1 MLKFLNYL
9 RILFISVILVSCA
22 ATEPWH
28 SEEKENWESNNSQ
41 TGAELDYRMILI
53 GDMGDPVLEGED
65 PVLSMLQT
73 KLWDGDK
80 SSVIFLGNNVL
91 DGGMP
96 AEQSQKR
103 ELAEEKLAKIFSA
116 LGNYRGNIFFTAGN
130 HDWKPGIEGLRA
142 QRDFILNFPSADKV
156 EYLPGSGCPG
166 PETVEM
172 ADNVVL
178 IMIDS
183 EWFLQR
189 DKEQIAQDSNCKNRS
204 IQDVASELKEIVDN
218 NIDKHLVL
226 AAHHPFETRSKH
238 GGYFTWKEH
247 FFPLTDVHKSL
258 YLPLPVVGS
267 FYPVLRNM
275 GISNQDLSSARYDDY
290 DDAVLDVL
298 EGHPSVITVA
308 GHDHALQYF
317 EVDGIHHIVSGSGSK
332 TTIARKGGVADFVF
346 SGKGFAT
353 LDFYN
358 DGSTWLEMWTSEE
371 DFKIDNPVYR
381 TLIHS
386 ETKLLDESGQEKEI
400 VLPDSTEVIT
410 DAQYETGGFGKT
422 ILGEHYRKSWTM
434 PVNYPVLNLREEK
447 GGLNIN
453 SMGGGFQTTTF
464 FMESEGG
471 RQFVLRSIPK
481 DPTETLP
488 KVLQR
493 TFIRDLIQDQ
503 ISASNPFG
511 PSIVAPIADAAGIY
525 YTVPEIYYLPD
536 DPALGKFRDEG
547 KEQPVLL
554 EEFIGVPLIEE
565 KFGDSATGIADTE
578 ELMELLLEKPNHKID
593 ARWFLKTRL
602 VDMVL
607 GDWDRHEGQFF
618 WASMEDENGSV
629 EYRAFPLDR
638 DNVIFKMDGV
648 LPWIANRKWALRQFQ
663 HFDHDIRDIAGMNFQ
678 AQHLD
683 RRALAELGKEYW
695 ILVAKD
701 LKNNISDEAIEEG
714 VKNLPEPV
722 FELRGEGIISKLKS
736 RRDKAVEFAE
746 RYYEYVA
753 KELEVVGTKGE
764 DLFIIDETGNDNLIL
779 RIYSGGT
786 ENSKN
791 LYFERLLN
799 PDETKEVRLYGISGN
814 DRFLFRHSRKLPI
827 KFHLVGGEGESEL
840 TFANAGVNTS
850 KNIELHSKN
859 IKGAYLKD
867 IKPNMGEF
875 TAQGMEK
882 YGYNYQEYA
891 FDFIAPALAFS
902 FNQDDGIFLGGGFTL
917 TKYGFRK
924 YPYAAKH
931 RFTANVATAKLSY
944 NFLYEGEFI
953 HLIGNTDLLL
963 DIAVQSPNFQAN
975 FFGLGNE
982 TTREGDDRFHD
993 VRKDLYSLNP
1003 ILRYR
1008 LFQNSEFR
1016 FGPTFEI
1023 VDVRE
1028 TDGKFISTP
1037 QAGLADSDF
1046 ATFKILGFKSSY
1058 EFDTVDN
1065 KNYPKKGFNFE
1076 AGGHFT
1082 HNFDDDN
1089 PLLNL
1094 DLSVSGYHTIKN
1106 TEITLASRLG
1116 VERNFGD
1123 FRFFQANTLGD
1134 AGVFFQSNTGVFDKA
1149 NFRGVLRDRFSGKS
1163 IFYQN
1168 TEVRSKL
1175 LEINSYFVP
1184 GSLGFLTLFDHGRVW
1199 IPNENS
1205 STWHY
1210 AVGGGLW
1217 YNFFDRVVVS
1227 ATYGNSDV
1235 DDAFSVVLGF
1245 LF

>member
-1 MLKFLNYL
+1 MLKFSNYL
-9 RILFISVILVSCA
+9 RILFISGILISCA

-28 SEEKENWESNNSQ
+28 SEEKDNWKTDSPQ
-41 TGAELDYRMILI
+41 AGAELDYRMILV
-53 GDMGDPVLEGED
+53 GDMGDPVLDGED
-65 PVLSMLQT
+65 PVLSLLQD
-73 KLWDGDK
+73 KLNAGVK

-96 AEQSQKR
+96 AEQTSERKR
-103 ELAEEKLAKIFSA
+103 AEEKLTKILST
-116 LGNYRGNIFFTAGN
+116 LQNYSGNVFFTAGN
-130 HDWKPGIEGLRA
+130 HDWKPGIDGLRA
-142 QRDFILNFPSADKV
+142 QREFILNAPYV
-156 EYLPGSGCPG
+156 NNVQYLPGAGCPG

-172 ADNVVL
+172 GDNVIL
-178 IMIDS
+178 ILIDS

-189 DKEQIAQDSNCKNRS
+189 DKEQIASDNNCKNIS
-204 IQDVASELKEIVDN
+204 IEDIASELKEIADN
-218 NIDKHLVL
+218 NTDKHLVL

-238 GGYFTWKEH
+238 GGFFTWKEH
-247 FFPLTDVHKSL
+247 LFPLTDVHKSI

-275 GISNQDLSSARYDDY
+275 GISNQDVSSARYDDY
-290 DDAVLDVL
+290 DDAVLDAL
-298 EGHPSVITVA
+298 ESHPSVTTVA

-317 EVDGIHHIVSGSGSK
+317 EVEGIHHIVSGSGSQ
-332 TTIARKGGVADFVF
+332 TTIARKGGDADFVF

-353 LDFYN
+353 IDFYN
-358 DGSTWLEMWTSEE
+358 DGSSWLEMWTSEE
-371 DFKIDNPVYR
+371 EFKADNPVFR
-381 TLIHS
+381 SIIHS
-386 ETKLLDESGQEKEI
+386 ETRLLDESGNEKEI
-400 VLPDSTEVIT
+400 VLPDSAEIVT
-410 DAQYETGGFGKT
+410 DAQYKIGSFGET

-434 PVNYPVLNLREEK
+434 PVRYPVLNLREDK
-447 GGLNIN
+447 GGLNIT

-464 FMESEGG
+464 FLESESG
-471 RQFVLRSIPK
+471 RRFVLRSIPK

-536 DPALGKFRDEG
+536 DPVLGKFRDEG
-547 KEQPVLL
+547 KDLPVLL

-565 KFGDSATGIADTE
+565 KFGHKTTGIADTE
-578 ELMELLLEKPNHKID
+578 ELMELLLENPDHKID
-593 ARWFLKTRL
+593 DRWFLRTRL
-602 VDMVL
+602 VDMIL

-618 WASMEDENGSV
+618 WASMEGDNGTV

-683 RRALAELGKEYW
+683 RRALAELRKEYW
-695 ILVAKD
+695 VEVAEE
-701 LKNNISDEAIEEG
+701 LKSNITDEAIEEG
-714 VKNLPEPV
+714 VKNLPDPV

-764 DLFIIDETGNDNLIL
+764 DLFIIDEADNDNLVLKIF
-779 RIYSGGT
+779 SKGT
-786 ENSKN
+786 ENSEN

-799 PDETKEVRLYGISGN
+799 PVETKEVRLYGISGN
-814 DRFLFRHSRKLPI
+814 DRFLFRHNRELPI

-840 TFANAGVNTS
+840 TFANAGVNSS
-850 KNIELHSKN
+850 KNVKIHSKN

-867 IKPNMGEF
+867 IKPNMGEY
-875 TAQGMEK
+875 TTNGMQE
-882 YGYNYQEYA
+882 YGYNYQEHA

-902 FNQDDGIFLGGGFTL
+902 FNQDDGVFLGGGFTL

-924 YPYAAKH
+924 YPYAARH

-953 HLIGNTDLLL
+953 HFVGNTDLLL
-963 DIAVQSPNFQAN
+963 DIAVQSPNFQTN

-982 TTREGDDRFHD
+982 TTREGSDRFHD

-1003 ILRYR
+1003 IIRYR

-1016 FGPTFEI
+1016 IGPTFEV
-1023 VDVRE
+1023 VDVRNTE
-1028 TDGKFISTP
+1028 GKFVSTP
-1037 QAGLADSDF
+1037 QAGLVDSDF
-1046 ATFKILGFKSSY
+1046 ATFKILGLKSSY
-1058 EFDTVDN
+1058 EYNTVDDE
-1065 KNYPKKGFNFE
+1065 NYPRKGLNFDL
-1076 AGGHFT
+1076 GGHFT
-1082 HNFDDDN
+1082 HNIDDED
-1089 PLLNL
+1089 PLFKL
-1094 DLSVSGYHTIKN
+1094 DLSASGYHTIKN
-1106 TEITLASRLG
+1106 TDITLATRLG

-1134 AGVFFQSNTGVFDKA
+1134 AGVFFESNTGVFDKA

-1163 IFYQN
+1163 ILYQN
-1168 TEVRSKL
+1168 TEIRSKL
-1175 LEINSYFVP
+1175 LEINSYFIP
-1184 GSLGFLTLFDHGRVW
+1184 GTLGFLALFDHGRVW
-1199 IPNENS
+1199 VPNENS

>member
-1 MLKFLNYL
+1 
-9 RILFISVILVSCA
+9 
-22 ATEPWH
+22 
-28 SEEKENWESNNSQ
+28 
-41 TGAELDYRMILI
+41 
-53 GDMGDPVLEGED
+53 
-65 PVLSMLQT
+65 
-73 KLWDGDK
+73 
-80 SSVIFLGNNVL
+80 VIFLGNNVL

-218 NIDKHLVL
+218 NMDKHLVL

>member
-1 MLKFLNYL
+1 MKFLNYL
-9 RILFISVILVSCA
+9 RILFVSVILISCA

-28 SEEKENWESNNSQ
+28 SEEKENWEANHPQ
-41 TGAELDYRMILI
+41 AGAELDYRMILI
-53 GDMGDPVLEGED
+53 GDMGNPVLEGED
-65 PVLSMLQT
+65 PVLSLLQT
-73 KLWDGDK
+73 KLDAGDK

-96 AEQSQKR
+96 AEQSSKK
-103 ELAEEKLAKIFSA
+103 ELAEEKLTKILSA
-116 LGNYRGNIFFTAGN
+116 FQNYRGDVFFTPGN
-130 HDWKPGIEGLRA
+130 HDWKPGIDGLRA
-142 QRDFILNFPSADKV
+142 QREFILNAPFANNV
-156 EYLPGSGCPG
+156 RYLPGAGCPG
-166 PETVEM
+166 PETVEIG
-172 ADNVVL
+172 DSIVL
-178 IMIDS
+178 IMLDS
-183 EWFLQR
+183 EWFLQSDR
-189 DKEQIAQDSNCKNRS
+189 EKIASDNNCSNVS
-204 IQDVASELKEIVDN
+204 TDDVANELKEIADN
-218 NIDKHLVL
+218 NTDKHLVL
-226 AAHHPFETRSKH
+226 AAHHPFETRGKH

-247 FFPLTDVHKSL
+247 FFPLTDVHKSI
-258 YLPLPVVGS
+258 YLPLPVIGS

-275 GISNQDLSSARYDDY
+275 GISNQDVSSARYDDY
-290 DDAVLDVL
+290 DDTVLDVL
-298 EGHPSVITVA
+298 EEHPSVTIVA

-317 EVDGIHHIVSGSGSK
+317 ELDRIHHVLSGSGSK
-332 TTIARKGGVADFVF
+332 TTIARKGGDADFVF

-358 DGSTWLEMWTSEE
+358 DGSAWLEMWTSEE
-371 DFKIDNPVYR
+371 EFKSDNPVFR
-381 TLIHS
+381 SVIHA
-386 ETKLLDESGQEKEI
+386 ETVLLDEYGNEKEI
-400 VLPDSTEVIT
+400 VLPDSTEVVT
-410 DAQYETGGFGKT
+410 DSQYEIGSFGET
-422 ILGEHYRKSWTM
+422 ILGEHYRESWTM
-434 PVNYPVLNLREEK
+434 PVMYPVLNFREDK
-447 GGLNIN
+447 GGLKIT

-464 FMESEGG
+464 FLESETG
-471 RQFVLRSIPK
+471 RRFVLRSIPK

-493 TFIRDLIQDQ
+493 TFVRDLVQDQ

-511 PSIVAPIADAAGIY
+511 PGIVAPIADAAGIY

-536 DPALGKFRDEG
+536 DPALGKYRDEG
-547 KEQPVLL
+547 KKQPVLL

-565 KFGDSATGIADTE
+565 KFGDTATGVTNTE
-578 ELMELLLEKPNHKID
+578 DLMELLLEEPDHKID
-593 ARWFLKTRL
+593 ARWFLRTRL
-602 VDMVL
+602 VDMIL
-607 GDWDRHEGQFF
+607 NDWDRHEGQFF
-618 WASMEDENGSV
+618 WASMEDNDGTV
-629 EYRAFPLDR
+629 QYRAFPLDR

-683 RRALAELGKEYW
+683 RRALAELQKEYW
-695 ILVAKD
+695 IEVAEE
-701 LKNNISDEAIEEG
+701 LRTNITDEAIEAG
-714 VKNLPEPV
+714 VKNLPGPV
-722 FELRGEGIISKLKS
+722 FELRGEGIIAKLKS

-753 KELEVVGTKGE
+753 EELEVVGTKGE
-764 DLFIIDETGNDNLIL
+764 DLFIIDGADNGNLVIKIFSNGI
-779 RIYSGGT
+779 
-786 ENSKN
+786 ENSEN

-814 DRFLFRHSRKLPI
+814 DRFLFRQNRELPI

-840 TFANAGVNTS
+840 TFANAGVNSS
-850 KNIELHSKN
+850 KNVKIHSKN

-875 TAQGMEK
+875 TTNGMQE
-882 YGYNYQEYA
+882 YGYNYQEHA

-902 FNQDDGIFLGGGFTL
+902 FNQDDGVFLGGGFTL

-924 YPYAAKH
+924 YPYAARH
-931 RFTANVATAKLSY
+931 RFTANVATSKLSY

-963 DIAVQSPNFQAN
+963 DIAVQSPNFQTN

-1003 ILRYR
+1003 IFRYR

-1016 FGPTFEI
+1016 MGPTFEI

-1028 TDGKFISTP
+1028 TEGKFISTP

-1046 ATFKILGFKSSY
+1046 ATFKILGLKSSY
-1058 EFDTVDN
+1058 EYNTVDDEN
-1065 KNYPKKGFNFE
+1065 FPRKGMNLE

-1082 HNFDDDN
+1082 YNFDDED
-1089 PLLNL
+1089 PLFKL
-1094 DLSVSGYHTIKN
+1094 DLSASGYHTIKN
-1106 TEITLASRLG
+1106 TDITLATRVG

-1123 FRFFQANTLGD
+1123 FRFFQSNTLGD
-1134 AGVFFQSNTGVFDKA
+1134 AGVFFESNTGVFDKA

-1163 IFYQN
+1163 ILYQN

-1184 GSLGFLTLFDHGRVW
+1184 GTLGFLALFDHGRVW

-1205 STWHY
+1205 NTWHY

-1217 YNFFDRVVVS
+1217 YNFFDRVVLSV
-1227 ATYGNSDV
+1227 TYGNSDV
-1235 DDAFSVVLGF
+1235 DDSFSVVLGF

>member
-204 IQDVASELKEIVDN
+204 IQDVASELKEIADN

-332 TTIARKGGVADFVF
+332 TTIARKGGDADFVF

-371 DFKIDNPVYR
+371 DFKTDNPVFR
-381 TLIHS
+381 SLIHS

-434 PVNYPVLNLREEK
+434 PVKYPVLNLREDK
-447 GGLNIN
+447 GGLNIT
-453 SMGGGFQTTTF
+453 SMGGDFKLLRF
-464 FMESEGG
+464 FW
-471 RQFVLRSIPK
+471 RVR
-481 DPTETLP
+481 
-488 KVLQR
+488 
-493 TFIRDLIQDQ
+493 
-503 ISASNPFG
+503 A
-511 PSIVAPIADAAGIY
+511 AAG
-525 YTVPEIYYLPD
+525 L
-536 DPALGKFRDEG
+536 F
-547 KEQPVLL
+547 
-554 EEFIGVPLIEE
+554 
-565 KFGDSATGIADTE
+565 S
-578 ELMELLLEKPNHKID
+578 
-593 ARWFLKTRL
+593 
-602 VDMVL
+602 
-607 GDWDRHEGQFF
+607 GQ
-618 WASMEDENGSV
+618 
-629 EYRAFPLDR
+629 
-638 DNVIFKMDGV
+638 
-648 LPWIANRKWALRQFQ
+648 
-663 HFDHDIRDIAGMNFQ
+663 
-678 AQHLD
+678 
-683 RRALAELGKEYW
+683 
-695 ILVAKD
+695 
-701 LKNNISDEAIEEG
+701 
-714 VKNLPEPV
+714 
-722 FELRGEGIISKLKS
+722 
-736 RRDKAVEFAE
+736 
-746 RYYEYVA
+746 
-753 KELEVVGTKGE
+753 
-764 DLFIIDETGNDNLIL
+764 
-779 RIYSGGT
+779 
-786 ENSKN
+786 
-791 LYFERLLN
+791 
-799 PDETKEVRLYGISGN
+799 
-814 DRFLFRHSRKLPI
+814 
-827 KFHLVGGEGESEL
+827 
-840 TFANAGVNTS
+840 
-850 KNIELHSKN
+850 
-859 IKGAYLKD
+859 
-867 IKPNMGEF
+867 
-875 TAQGMEK
+875 
-882 YGYNYQEYA
+882 
-891 FDFIAPALAFS
+891 
-902 FNQDDGIFLGGGFTL
+902 
-917 TKYGFRK
+917 
-924 YPYAAKH
+924 
-931 RFTANVATAKLSY
+931 
-944 NFLYEGEFI
+944 
-953 HLIGNTDLLL
+953 
-963 DIAVQSPNFQAN
+963 
-975 FFGLGNE
+975 
-982 TTREGDDRFHD
+982 
-993 VRKDLYSLNP
+993 
-1003 ILRYR
+1003 
-1008 LFQNSEFR
+1008 
-1016 FGPTFEI
+1016 
-1023 VDVRE
+1023 
-1028 TDGKFISTP
+1028 
-1037 QAGLADSDF
+1037 
-1046 ATFKILGFKSSY
+1046 
-1058 EFDTVDN
+1058 
-1065 KNYPKKGFNFE
+1065 YPKIRRK
-1076 AGGHFT
+1076 HF
-1082 HNFDDDN
+1082 
-1089 PLLNL
+1089 PK
-1094 DLSVSGYHTIKN
+1094 Y
-1106 TEITLASRLG
+1106 
-1116 VERNFGD
+1116 
-1123 FRFFQANTLGD
+1123 
-1134 AGVFFQSNTGVFDKA
+1134 
-1149 NFRGVLRDRFSGKS
+1149 
-1163 IFYQN
+1163 
-1168 TEVRSKL
+1168 SKEHL
-1175 LEINSYFVP
+1175 
-1184 GSLGFLTLFDHGRVW
+1184 
-1199 IPNENS
+1199 
-1205 STWHY
+1205 
-1210 AVGGGLW
+1210 
-1217 YNFFDRVVVS
+1217 
-1227 ATYGNSDV
+1227 
-1235 DDAFSVVLGF
+1235 
-1245 LF
+1245 

>member
-204 IQDVASELKEIVDN
+204 IQDVASELKEIVDD

-247 FFPLTDVHKSL
+247 FFPLTEVHKSL